1 DPSATEEYNQD
12 KGRHQAESVGGD
24 TKTSDITSENRDVHA
39 SSLFRTGD
47 DATRETAAT
56 PSPSSPTTTL
66 AVAEKNSQTPHPASA
81 TPARDVEASEQ
92 GETNIGPLKTAKGQ
106 TMERTAGAAERRID
120 VPAPL
125 EGTKESSDEKTALPS
140 SRSAPSDHGPPAVAS
155 TTVTV
160 GSEPDDTRQESSN
173 QPLKGENKVPPPGTA
188 SRLPVPPHLPSSS
201 DQRSSSLVTAA
212 SSTKEIPPIVQN
224 SPGAIENGGGLPQQI
239 TSPLSNSVD
248 KPRTSTSTAT
258 SAVAAATTII
268 AMRSGAKVRPG
279 IKIACYLSFPFLSV
293 ERPPE
298 AFATSL
304 SVYNWMH
311 SNVGTL
317 FTAIY
322 ADSFTP
328 LIWVNAY
335 LSAPFGTK
343 PATPRSRPNFP
354 SNRLRWAIFHLA
366 LRAYEAES
374 ALARFLGS
382 DDSVGYEGGRRAQGL
397 SEEQS
402 EATPEEVVGRA
413 TSMRD
418 HLEESVD
425 QTRPQSDSH
434 ITYDISPILPRRTN
448 SMHSTGDSAT
458 HGTAITPTPP
468 SMSSLVSF
476 VELAKQRAGDP
487 VPTVPT
493 LSVDRSKSEQ
503 RDGSRLK
510 PAWRDI
516 EAAPDEVQ
524 EGGSGASQLRR
535 ILMRSQDAPNLS
547 PTRLTSSRRHS
558 FNVTLPVNPVHT
570 EIDFGPQ
577 GYNNDSRPS
586 PSRSDQP
593 RGILRPKDASHE
605 GPSQR
610 PRRRSSVHYQTL
622 TIDIPGSSDNKEIDV
637 GLQDSPSRK
646 MLRKAAKLKPSPLT
660 HTAIPPRNGD
670 PAIPRTLIDHS
681 EREHASRSDE
691 NQSQSPRM
699 KRSREDADQVDYV
712 PN

>member
-1 DPSATEEYNQD
+1 MLGHYSQF
-12 KGRHQAESVGGD
+12 
-24 TKTSDITSENRDVHA
+24 A
-39 SSLFRTGD
+39 S
-47 DATRETAAT
+47 
-56 PSPSSPTTTL
+56 
-66 AVAEKNSQTPHPASA
+66 HPAF
-81 TPARDVEASEQ
+81 
-92 GETNIGPLKTAKGQ
+92 
-106 TMERTAGAAERRID
+106 
-120 VPAPL
+120 
-125 EGTKESSDEKTALPS
+125 
-140 SRSAPSDHGPPAVAS
+140 
-155 TTVTV
+155 
-160 GSEPDDTRQESSN
+160 
-173 QPLKGENKVPPPGTA
+173 
-188 SRLPVPPHLPSSS
+188 
-201 DQRSSSLVTAA
+201 
-212 SSTKEIPPIVQN
+212 
-224 SPGAIENGGGLPQQI
+224 QQ
-239 TSPLSNSVD
+239 
-248 KPRTSTSTAT
+248 
-258 SAVAAATTII
+258 
-268 AMRSGAKVRPG
+268 
-279 IKIACYLSFPFLSV
+279 
-293 ERPPE
+293 
-298 AFATSL
+298 
-304 SVYNWMH
+304 
-311 SNVGTL
+311 
-317 FTAIY
+317 AIY

-493 LSVDRSKSEQ
+493 SSVDRSKSEQ

-622 TIDIPGSSDNKEIDV
+622 TIDIPGSSGNKEIDV

-660 HTAIPPRNGD
+660 RTAIPPRNGD

-712 PN
+712 PNLIKGSVR